1 MGHVTRHEVADLIKK
16 FKERVMPKSM
26 AVGMPGLLYQGINTV
41 EFELKK
47 TEGAPQPLLRN
58 YARVLKHYIE
68 APVAPEN
75 INYANTAIHLVGQ
88 GMDATAAVKKAR
100 KTYEAMHDPKR
111 VQKEAKAAMARIV
124 AEEQRQQASQPAV

>member
-1 MGHVTRHEVADLIKK
+1 MGHVTRHEVAELINK
-16 FKERVMPKSM
+16 FKDRVMPKSM
-26 AVGMPGLLYQGINTV
+26 GLGMPGLLYQGINAV

-58 YARVLKHYIE
+58 YARVLKHYVE
-68 APVAPEN
+68 APVSPSN

-88 GMDATAAVKKAR
+88 GMDATAAIKKAR

-111 VQKEAKAAMARIV
+111 VQRDAKAAMQRIV
-124 AEEQRQQASQPAV
+124 AEEARQQIAV